1 MSKEQAVR
9 RQMDELGRVV
19 IPKDIREQANIKPKD
34 YFNIYCEEKT
44 IKMERE
50 QCQDLLEYVSNKI
63 AKALH
68 DNFLNEIII
77 TNKEKV
83 VSTYGK
89 KVKKYLGLNISNV
102 LKEQLDDE
110 HLSLLRTSNLQ
121 ITDDDVIDSTYYYFA
136 IKDNY
141 YNIGGVFILGNKK
154 NAFSEE
160 LLNFINAI
168 ISN

>member
-1 MSKEQAVR
+1 M
-9 RQMDELGRVV
+9 
-19 IPKDIREQANIKPKD
+19 KD
-34 YFNIYCEEKT
+34 YNLIDIHFHTDLSFDAFENDNGIEFNWIDFLEEEEKT